1 MSIEILSL
9 LGGVGLFLFGM
20 QSMTGALREIASRQM
35 RAILARF
42 TTSPLTGALSGAAT
56 TAVIQSSSATMVTV
70 IGFVGAGLLSFPQAI
85 GVIYGANIGTTITG
99 WIVALLGLKLSLGT
113 IALPGLLVGA
123 LTATMARGR
132 LARLGALLAGFSLI
146 FIGLDM
152 MKDATAG
159 FESWLSPEIL
169 PPDSWAGRA
178 LLLLI
183 GAGVTVVI
191 QSSSAG
197 VATTLVL
204 LSSGAITLGQ
214 GAALVIGMDVGTTF
228 TAILATVGGSR
239 DMRRTAIAH
248 TAYNIVTGAV
258 AFAMLGLIV
267 PLLSRAFAPDDPA
280 ALVTFHTLFNVIG
293 ALVMLPATAPF
304 ARLIERLVPGRA
316 ATLTET
322 LDRRLLGDAHAAMDG
337 AGGCALRIRRALFR
351 AAGDHLRPQG
361 GPLPAQAVLRLQP
374 ALDDLHGFLA
384 RISPAP
390 EDALAANRYAALL
403 HQYDHLARLA
413 HRLTREDQMRPLLG
427 DPGLRRPAL
436 ALGAALRY
444 AADDPPRADAARL
457 ERLEQL
463 ITGRT
468 RRLRRSVL
476 LREHA
481 GLVEVRDVFGL
492 TDAMRWLGHAA
503 HHATRAAHYGDLAAS
518 DRPETPVS
526 DRLQRATAR
535 SD

>member
-1 MSIEILSL
+1 MSIEVLSL
-9 LGGVGLFLFGM
+9 LGGIGLFLFGM
-20 QSMTGALREIASRQM
+20 QSMTGALRDLASRQM

-85 GVIYGANIGTTITG
+85 GVIYGANVGTTITG

-132 LARLGALLAGFSLI
+132 LARLGTLLAGFSLV

-152 MKDATAG
+152 MKEATAG

-169 PPDSWAGRA
+169 PSDSLGGRA
-178 LLLLI
+178 LLLLL
-183 GAGVTVVI
+183 GAAVTIVI

-258 AFAMLGLIV
+258 AFALLGLIV
-267 PLLSRAFAPDDPA
+267 PLLSRAFAPQDPA
-280 ALVTFHTLFNVIG
+280 ALVTFHTLFNIIG
-293 ALVMLPATAPF
+293 AAVMLPLTAPF
-304 ARLIERLVPGRA
+304 ARLIERLVPGRGA
-316 ATLTET
+316 ALTES
-322 LDRRLLGDAHAAMDG
+322 LDRRLLGDANAAMDG
-337 AGGCALRIRRALFR
+337 AETCANRILCEMFR
-351 AAGDHLRPQG
+351 AGGHYLQPQG
-361 GPLPAQAVLRLQP
+361 GPLPSGAVMRLEP
-374 ALDDLHGFLA
+374 ALDDLHAFLSQ
-384 RISPAP
+384 ISVAPDDAPAT
-390 EDALAANRYAALL
+390 NRYAALL
-403 HQYDHLARLA
+403 HQYDHMTRLA
-413 HRLTREDQMRPLLG
+413 HRLTREDQMRRLLV
-427 DPGLRRPAL
+427 DVGLQRPAL
-436 ALGAALRY
+436 ALGAAMRR
-444 AADDPPRADAARL
+444 AAQRPSRIDAAALDRL
-457 ERLEQL
+457 ARLIE
-463 ITGRT
+463 GRT
-468 RRLRRSVL
+468 QRLRRSVL

-481 GLVEVRDVFGL
+481 GLVEVRDLFGL
-492 TDAMRWLGHAA
+492 TDAMRWLSHAA
-503 HHATRAAHYGDLAAS
+503 HHAARAVHYGELAAL
-518 DRPETPVS
+518 DRPEMPVA
-526 DRLQRATAR
+526 DRLQVAPAEP
-535 SD
+535 D